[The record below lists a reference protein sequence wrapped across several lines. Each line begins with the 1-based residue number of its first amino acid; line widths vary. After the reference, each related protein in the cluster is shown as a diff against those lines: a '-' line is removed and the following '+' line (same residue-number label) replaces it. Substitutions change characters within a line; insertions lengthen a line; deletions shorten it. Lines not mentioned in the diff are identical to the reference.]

1 MSIVLDLQGLEGPA
15 AETAAPAS
23 TVSNNCF

>member
-15 AETAAPAS
+15 AEIAAPAS
-23 TVSNNCF
+23 TVSNSC